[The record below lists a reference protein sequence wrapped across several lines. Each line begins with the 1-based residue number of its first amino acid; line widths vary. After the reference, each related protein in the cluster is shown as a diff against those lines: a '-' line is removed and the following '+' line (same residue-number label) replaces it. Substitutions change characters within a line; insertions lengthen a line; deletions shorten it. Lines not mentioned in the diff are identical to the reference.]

1 MKMKPLTDSYLLN
14 GVVHGPVAA
23 NLLQCNGDLGY
34 MRPYIDPDDGNT
46 YVALLNGETD
56 KEGNPLREPVMV
68 RNDTGIFFYDEWK
81 DIDRVMIRA
90 GTPRLKAWADLR
102 AANQYTVPGGW
113 AKLVVESQVV
123 GDITPAEVNMDV
135 AMSDQDFPVK
145 DFVGV
150 PLPIIHKD
158 AKISARQLAV
168 SRQGNLP
175 LDTTYVELASIKVAE
190 EIEKFT
196 VGVGIAYSFAGNAI
210 YGYTNFPGRLTI
222 ELSDP
227 TDAGWTPGTLIN
239 ELISMRLAAEDVGFY
254 GPFRVYMGRG
264 WSAVLDADYSEVK
277 GDNTL
282 RQRALNLDGIQS
294 IQTLDYLPEYDIVMV
309 QLGDARTARAV
320 VAMDMTTMQ
329 WTQLG
334 GLEIFLKIMAIM
346 VPQLR
351 ADFYGGV
358 GLIHG
363 TVTAAGS

>member
-1 MKMKPLTDSYLLN
+1 MKMKPLTDSYMLN
-14 GVVHGPVAA
+14 GVIYGSVAA
-23 NLLQCNGDLGY
+23 NLLKCRGDLGY

-46 YVALLNGETD
+46 YVSLLTGNED
-56 KEGNPLREPVMV
+56 DDGNPERQPVLV

-81 DIDRVMIRA
+81 DIDRTMVRA
-90 GTPRLKAWADLR
+90 AVPRLKAWSDLR

-113 AKLVVESQVV
+113 SKLVVESQVI

-135 AMSDQDFPVK
+135 AISDMDSPVK

-158 AKISARQLAV
+158 AKFSARQLDV
-168 SRQGNLP
+168 SRNGNMP
-175 LDTTYVELASIKVAE
+175 LDTTFVELASIKVAE
-190 EIEKFT
+190 EVEKFT

-210 YGYTNFPGRLTI
+210 YGYTNFPGRITV

-227 TDAGWTPGTLIN
+227 TDPSWTPGTMIN
-239 ELISMRLAAEDVGFY
+239 ELIAMRLAAEDVGFY
-254 GPFRVYMGRG
+254 GPFRVYLGRG

-282 RQRALNLDGIQS
+282 RQRALNLDGIAS
-294 IQTLDYLPEYDIVMV
+294 IQTLDFMPEYDIVMV
-309 QLGDARTARAV
+309 QLGDARTARGV

-334 GLEIFLKIMAIM
+334 GLETFVKIMCIM

-351 ADFYGGV
+351 ADIYGGI
-358 GLIHG
+358 GLVHG
-363 TVTAAGS
+363 TVTGAGS